1 MAAANNNNNNNKDDN
16 NRNNNT
22 QVRYRCRGCGRM
34 LRGAD
39 ERPCSNCRSDQ
50 REILPPPVNEPV
62 AIRERRT
69 AILRR
74 VEKNF
79 YYLDATL
86 AVIIVVPL
94 LFFFIGN
101 ADPISTI
108 ISVGAG
114 FLGLYL
120 GYKALTKVKKVCE
133 SVGG

>member
-1 MAAANNNNNNNKDDN
+1 MVSSTSLSSNDDNNNNNN
-16 NRNNNT
+16 
-22 QVRYRCRGCGRM
+22 QVRYRCTGCGRM

-62 AIRERRT
+62 SIRERRT
-69 AILRR
+69 AILRL

-79 YYLDATL
+79 DYLDVTL
-86 AVIIVVPL
+86 AVIIAVPL
-94 LFFFIGN
+94 VFFFIGS
-101 ADPISTI
+101 ADLISTI

-120 GYKALTKVKKVCE
+120 GYKALTKVKEVYE

>member
-1 MAAANNNNNNNKDDN
+1 
-16 NRNNNT
+16 
-22 QVRYRCRGCGRM
+22 M

-39 ERPCSNCRSDQ
+39 ERPCSTCRSDQ

-62 AIRERRT
+62 SIRERRT

-79 YYLDATL
+79 DYLDVTL
-86 AVIIVVPL
+86 AVIIAVPL
-94 LFFFIGN
+94 VFFFIGS
-101 ADPISTI
+101 ADLISTI

-120 GYKALTKVKKVCE
+120 GYRALTKVKEVYE

>member
-1 MAAANNNNNNNKDDN
+1 
-16 NRNNNT
+16 
-22 QVRYRCRGCGRM
+22 M

-62 AIRERRT
+62 SIRERRT

-79 YYLDATL
+79 DYLDVTL
-86 AVIIVVPL
+86 AVIIAVPL
-94 LFFFIGN
+94 VFFFIGN
-101 ADPISTI
+101 VDLISTI

-120 GYKALTKVKKVCE
+120 GYKALTKVKEVYE

>member
-1 MAAANNNNNNNKDDN
+1 
-16 NRNNNT
+16 
-22 QVRYRCRGCGRM
+22 M

-62 AIRERRT
+62 SIRERRA

-79 YYLDATL
+79 DYLDVTL
-86 AVIIVVPL
+86 AVIIAVSLV
-94 LFFFIGN
+94 FFFLGN
-101 ADPISTI
+101 VDLISTI

-120 GYKALTKVKKVCE
+120 GYKALTKVKEVYE